1 MHEVRPSP
9 LPRDYWP
16 LIRVA
21 ILIVGMA
28 VQAHWSLGLADL
40 WTALPGLAV
49 KILGTFAGLA
59 LISLTL
65 AMLYALIWLLP
76 LMLLIHLDAWLYAGI
91 IWILHCL
98 LMLRD
103 GLLLR
108 TLALGFELSILSLG
122 LAWTIGP

>member
-1 MHEVRPSP
+1 MDEVRPPP
-9 LPRDYWP
+9 LSRDYWP

-28 VQAHWSLGLADL
+28 VQAHWSLGLADP
-40 WTALPGLAV
+40 WIALPSIAV
-49 KILGTFAGLA
+49 KVIGTFAGLA
-59 LISLTL
+59 LMSLTL

-76 LMLLIHLDAWLYAGI
+76 LMLFIHLDAWLYAGI
-91 IWILHCL
+91 SWILHCL

-108 TLALGFELSILSLG
+108 TLALGFELSILSLC
-122 LAWTIGP
+122 LAWTIGS